1 VSRATRAGDQTSPA
15 TRAEPDK
22 CKAVGVGVIQQLHG
36 YHSEK
41 VRKYRDVLDHL
52 RDGRLSTPE
61 TLGRPSGHREPC
73 PALAVHVA
81 A

>member
-22 CKAVGVGVIQQLHG
+22 CKAVGVGVIQQSHE
-36 YHSEK
+36 YHSE
-41 VRKYRDVLDHL
+41 RTGTQRCSDNL
-52 RDGRLSTPE
+52 RDGRLPTPE